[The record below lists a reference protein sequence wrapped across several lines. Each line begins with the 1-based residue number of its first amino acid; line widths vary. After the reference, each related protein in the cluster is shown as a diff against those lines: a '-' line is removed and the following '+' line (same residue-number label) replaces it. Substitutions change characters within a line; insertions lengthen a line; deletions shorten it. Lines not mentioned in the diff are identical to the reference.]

1 MAPEL
6 LTTFLDVGQG
16 DSTVAWLPDGGGMLV
31 DCPAGS
37 APAVVDYL
45 EQVQISSLELAVVTH
60 SDLDHAG
67 GVVQVIKGFHG
78 QTRRIAVLPDRPLTS
93 DPQDNKKYGVM
104 LRELAQ
110 LIRSGVRRWEPYSGN
125 SINLGDVLV
134 TVLHPS
140 DADHLE
146 ALALRSQNDCSIA
159 LRLDYAGIRILL
171 GADVQRMGWQWMMDR
186 DTDLKADV
194 FKFPHHG
201 SWYDGEPSL
210 RQVLELVDPS
220 VVIIS
225 VGSTNS
231 YQHPASETL
240 KLLRSM
246 RAKVRFVCTQATNQC
261 HAEPGTIAPQVYD
274 LLPMTSRGGH
284 SFRNQRSCPCAGNVT
299 VLISDNGV
307 TVGPTT
313 EEHKR
318 VIDLFAT
325 PQCREEPP

>member
-16 DSTVAWLPDGGGMLV
+16 DSTVASLPNGGGMLV

-45 EQVQISSLELAVVTH
+45 ERAQIANLELAVVTH

-78 QTRRIAVLPDRPLTS
+78 QTHRIAVLPDRPLTS
-93 DPQDNKKYGVM
+93 DPQDNKKYSVM

-110 LIRSGVRRWEPYSGN
+110 LIRSGVTRWEPYSGN
-125 SINLGDVLV
+125 RIYLGGVLV
-134 TVLHPS
+134 SVLHPS

-146 ALALRSQNDCSIA
+146 ALALRSQNDCSVA
-159 LRLDYAGIRILL
+159 LRMDYAGIRILL
-171 GADVQRMGWQWMMDR
+171 GADVQRMGWQWMINR

-201 SWYDGEPSL
+201 AWYDGEPSL

-220 VVIIS
+220 VVVIS

-240 KLLRSM
+240 SFLRSIQ
-246 RAKVRFVCTQATNQC
+246 AKVRFVCTQATNQC
-261 HAEPGTIAPQVYD
+261 HADPGTIAAQVYD
-274 LLPMTSRGGH
+274 LLPIESRGGH
-284 SFRNQRSCPCAGNVT
+284 SSLNQRSCPCAGNVT
-299 VLISDNGV
+299 VRISEDGISM
-307 TVGPTT
+307 GPTT

-325 PQCREEPP
+325 PQCRKEP